1 MVVVRSPIHLGERSW
16 HPKMCHVK
24 PCSAQPLFFQELG
37 APEQAVLT
45 LDYSHGNLTFPLV
58 AEESFRDINDSKIRT
73 V

>member
-1 MVVVRSPIHLGERSW
+1 
-16 HPKMCHVK
+16 MCHVK